1 MPHKLIRKLEHF
13 TRLAS
18 DDRAAIEAL
27 AQHRQRVYRAR
38 ETIINEGDKPEVV
51 NLFLDGWACRY
62 KDLENGKRQIM
73 SIFVPGDICDL
84 NIFIL
89 KYMDHSIAALTSVT
103 VVEISRDAFE
113 RAIAR
118 SPRVMQALW
127 WDTLVTAAVQ
137 REWTM
142 NVGQRDARERIAHL
156 ICELYTRLDCVG
168 LVTDGACLFPLT
180 QSELGE
186 ATGLTP
192 VSVNRVLQDLRRS
205 NLIHLHDSRLRILDL
220 PGLQQAA
227 MFNPNYLHLGQEG
240 SHLAANT

>member
-1 MPHKLIRKLEHF
+1 MVR
-13 TRLAS
+13 AS
-18 DDRAAIEAL
+18 A
-27 AQHRQRVYRAR
+27 
-38 ETIINEGDKPEVV
+38 
-51 NLFLDGWACRY
+51 
-62 KDLENGKRQIM
+62 
-73 SIFVPGDICDL
+73 S
-84 NIFIL
+84 
-89 KYMDHSIAALTSVT
+89 
-103 VVEISRDAFE
+103 
-113 RAIAR
+113 
-118 SPRVMQALW
+118 
-127 WDTLVTAAVQ
+127 
-137 REWTM
+137 
-142 NVGQRDARERIAHL
+142 ARERISHL

-227 MFNPNYLHLGQEG
+227 MFNPNYLHLDQEG